1 MITTIIFFLISLAAT
16 TMGAVSG
23 IGGGV
28 IIKPV
33 LDAFGLLSVSTIS
46 FLSGCTV
53 LSMSIVSLL
62 KSRGSGVKLEVRKS
76 TFLAIGAA
84 VGGVLGKYL
93 FDLMKGHFSGDAVVG
108 ATQSALLIAMT
119 VFVFFYVRRKE
130 NIRTKH
136 IENSIVCLL
145 IGLGLGML
153 SAFLGIGGGPINIA
167 VLSYLFSMD
176 AKTSARNSIY
186 IILFSQITS
195 LIRTFAAGAV
205 PEFDP
210 IMLALMIFGGV
221 AGGFIGSAVSRKLT
235 NKGVD
240 KLFSGV
246 MLVIIAVS
254 CYNFVRFVI

>member
-1 MITTIIFFLISLAAT
+1 MVNLVFFLISLLAT
-16 TMGAVSG
+16 TVGAISG

-53 LSMSIVSLL
+53 LSMSVVSLL

-84 VGGVLGKYL
+84 VGGVVGKYL
-93 FDLMKGHFSGDAVVG
+93 FDLMKGWFPGDAVVG
-108 ATQSALLIAMT
+108 AVQSALLIAMT
-119 VFVFFYVRRKE
+119 VFVFFFVRYKSK
-130 NIRTKH
+130 IAAKQVQ
-136 IENSIVCLL
+136 NSFVCLL
-145 IGLGLGML
+145 IGLVLGML

-167 VLSYLFSMD
+167 VLYYFFSMD

-195 LIRTFAAGAV
+195 LVRTFAAGAV
-205 PEFDP
+205 PAFDP
-210 IMLALMIFGGV
+210 WLLALMIAGGV
-221 AGGFIGSAVSRKLT
+221 GGGFLGSAISRKLT
-235 NKGVD
+235 NDGVD

-246 MLVIIAVS
+246 MLVIILVS

>member
-1 MITTIIFFLISLAAT
+1 MVNLIFFLISLLAT
-16 TMGAVSG
+16 TVGAISG

-33 LDAFGLLSVSTIS
+33 LDAFGLLGVSTIS

-53 LSMSIVSLL
+53 LSMSVVSLL

-76 TFLAIGAA
+76 TFLGLGAA
-84 VGGVLGKYL
+84 AGGVVGKYL
-93 FDLMKGHFSGDAVVG
+93 FDLMKGWFPGDAVVG
-108 ATQSALLIAMT
+108 AVQSAVLIAMT
-119 VFVFFYVRRKE
+119 VFVFFFVRYKSK
-130 NIRTKH
+130 ISPKQVQ
-136 IENSIVCLL
+136 NSAACLL
-145 IGLGLGML
+145 IGLSLGML

-167 VLSYLFSMD
+167 VLYYFFSMD

-195 LIRTFAAGAV
+195 LVRTFAAGAV
-205 PEFDP
+205 PAFDP
-210 IMLALMIFGGV
+210 WLLALMIAGGV
-221 AGGFIGSAVSRKLT
+221 GGGFLGSAISRRLT
-235 NKGVD
+235 NSGVD

-246 MLVIIAVS
+246 MLVIILVS